1 MNIIDIYQDITFWFL
16 YSPSLYIHI
25 IPIKYLPLQLTK
37 LECTLKATH
46 TYTKAAVATYVA

>member
-1 MNIIDIYQDITFWFL
+1 MNTIDTYRDITFPFL

-25 IPIKYLPLQLTK
+25 IPIKYLLLLQ

-46 TYTKAAVATYVA
+46 TYTKAAVAIYVS